1 MLAQSTVLLA
11 LSCIRTTAFVM
22 PRSTASVDIVCRNTH
37 YHVSALNSSTMGT
50 SETIPSSETLSK
62 LTVPQLKDL
71 LRQQG
76 LKVGGNKPDLIERL
90 LQTSSNVDVVAQLE
104 REKEETIADMERMLK
119 KKRASLTLTE
129 GIPSPGL
136 KRQVAM
142 AIENAEVKAK
152 EEFIYNKT
160 NQLESTT
167 SDSSNGSANFHEID
181 GLPSML
187 VQRLEAMGIT
197 TPTPIQSE
205 AIPLALNGVDLMG
218 VAQTGT
224 GKFCSKLYLVIYVL
238 PFSLSCSFIL

>member
-1 MLAQSTVLLA
+1 MLAQSAALLA

-22 PRSTASVDIVCRNTH
+22 PRSSASVDVVCRNTY

-62 LTVPQLKDL
+62 LTVPQLKDM

-90 LQTSSNVDVVAQLE
+90 LRTSSNDVDIVAQLE

-152 EEFIYNKT
+152 E
-160 NQLESTT
+160 STT
-167 SDSSNGSANFHEID
+167 SDNSNSNGSANFHEID

-197 TPTPIQSE
+197 TPTPIQRE

-224 GKFCSKLYLVIYVL
+224 GKFCSKLYLHLHI
-238 PFSLSCSFIL
+238 PR

>member
-1 MLAQSTVLLA
+1 MLAQSAALLA

-22 PRSTASVDIVCRNTH
+22 PRSSASVDVVCRNTY

-90 LQTSSNVDVVAQLE
+90 LRTSSNDVDIVAQLE

-152 EEFIYNKT
+152 E
-160 NQLESTT
+160 STT
-167 SDSSNGSANFHEID
+167 SDSSNSNGSANFHEID

-197 TPTPIQSE
+197 TPTPIQRE

-224 GKFCSKLYLVIYVL
+224 GKFCSKLYLHLHI
-238 PFSLSCSFIL
+238 PR

>member
-1 MLAQSTVLLA
+1 MLAQSAALLA

-22 PRSTASVDIVCRNTH
+22 PRSSASVDVVCRNTY

-50 SETIPSSETLSK
+50 SETIPSSMPSSETLSK

-90 LQTSSNVDVVAQLE
+90 LLTSSNVDIVVAQLE

-197 TPTPIQSE
+197 TPTPIQRE

-224 GKFCSKLYLVIYVL
+224 GKFCSKLYLHLHI
-238 PFSLSCSFIL
+238 PR

>member
-11 LSCIRTTAFVM
+11 LSCMRISAFVM

-90 LQTSSNVDVVAQLE
+90 LLTSSNVDVVAQLE

-152 EEFIYNKT
+152 E
-160 NQLESTT
+160 STT
-167 SDSSNGSANFHEID
+167 SDNSNGSANFHEID
-181 GLPSML
+181 GLPSLL

-224 GKFCSKLYLVIYVL
+224 GKFCSKLYLHLHL
-238 PFSLSCSFIL
+238 PR